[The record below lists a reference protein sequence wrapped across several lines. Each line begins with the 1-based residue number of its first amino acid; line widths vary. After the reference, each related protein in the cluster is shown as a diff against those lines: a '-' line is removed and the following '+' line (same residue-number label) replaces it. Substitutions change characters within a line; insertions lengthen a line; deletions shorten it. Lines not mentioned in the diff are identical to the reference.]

1 MGQDSMKTPAR
12 PRPRT
17 PLPLESDQELLL
29 GRPPEAAIRMLALPF
44 LDEAAAAA
52 SLLESD
58 TDAGALHDF
67 RVALRRLRTLLKAH
81 RGLLVDSVSKKQ
93 ARALR
98 DLARSTGAARDA
110 EVQLEWLVAQ
120 REDLKPAAR
129 RACSWIMERL
139 EARRQAA
146 YSAVRGDALQG
157 FSKLERNLR
166 RGLSRPET
174 TVTPDPARAT
184 FALVAADMLRSTGIE
199 LVTALEAV
207 RASTDV
213 EEAHHARIQAKRF
226 RYLLEPL
233 KSTSLEKP
241 VGRLVSS
248 AKVLQE
254 VLGNLH
260 DMHVLAREIA
270 TSLVESAAER
280 ARSLH
285 EALYAA
291 DAASPGRDL
300 RSGLLDIDRLVRDR
314 VEALFQELRA
324 LWPAAQLEMFSAEVE
339 ALAVALRRH
348 GGGEPRIRRKFLLGS
363 LPAIEAAPM
372 DITQG
377 WIPGKTLQLSF
388 ERVVSGGE
396 ERFYRTVGNGSGA
409 SRMELEAENREVFE
423 RLWPLTEGRQVR
435 KRRYRIAEGDRVWEV
450 DEFLDRE
457 LVIAEIALHG
467 SHEELALPDWLGPH
481 VVREITGEDRYVDEN
496 LAVEEHTARAVPV
509 TAARGP

>member
-67 RVALRRLRTLLKAH
+67 RVALRRLRTLLKAY

-166 RGLSRPET
+166 LTAGSPPPWRRS
-174 TVTPDPARAT
+174 AT
-184 FALVAADMLRSTGIE
+184 AS
-199 LVTALEAV
+199 
-207 RASTDV
+207 ASTSA
-213 EEAHHARIQAKRF
+213 ENF
-226 RYLLEPL
+226 
-233 KSTSLEKP
+233 
-241 VGRLVSS
+241 SS
-248 AKVLQE
+248 C
-254 VLGNLH
+254 
-260 DMHVLAREIA
+260 
-270 TSLVESAAER
+270 SAGQS
-280 ARSLH
+280 ARSSWNSASTRSRTSRSISRSPDRRSLPG
-285 EALYAA
+285 
-291 DAASPGRDL
+291 DAAS
-300 RSGLLDIDRLVRDR
+300 
-314 VEALFQELRA
+314 
-324 LWPAAQLEMFSAEVE
+324 
-339 ALAVALRRH
+339 VA
-348 GGGEPRIRRKFLLGS
+348 
-363 LPAIEAAPM
+363 
-372 DITQG
+372 
-377 WIPGKTLQLSF
+377 
-388 ERVVSGGE
+388 
-396 ERFYRTVGNGSGA
+396 
-409 SRMELEAENREVFE
+409 
-423 RLWPLTEGRQVR
+423 
-435 KRRYRIAEGDRVWEV
+435 
-450 DEFLDRE
+450 
-457 LVIAEIALHG
+457 
-467 SHEELALPDWLGPH
+467 
-481 VVREITGEDRYVDEN
+481 
-496 LAVEEHTARAVPV
+496 
-509 TAARGP
+509 

>member
-1 MGQDSMKTPAR
+1 MKDKDALLAR
-12 PRPRT
+12 SA
-17 PLPLESDQELLL
+17 ES
-29 GRPPEAAIRMLALPF
+29 AIRTLAHPF
-44 LDEAAAAA
+44 LDEASVAA

-67 RVALRRLRTLLKAH
+67 RVALRRLRTLLKAY

-110 EVQLEWLVAQ
+110 EVQLEWLAAQ
-120 REDLKPAAR
+120 REELKPAAR
-129 RACSWIMERL
+129 RACSWMEERL
-139 EARRQAA
+139 EERRQAA
-146 YSAVRGDALQG
+146 YSAVRGDVLQR

-166 RGLSRPET
+166 RGLARTEA
-174 TVTPDPARAT
+174 PDSARAT
-184 FALVAADMLRSTGIE
+184 FALVAADMLRSTGTE

-213 EEAHHARIQAKRF
+213 EEAHRARILAKRF

-233 KSTSLEKP
+233 KNTSLERP

-285 EALYAA
+285 EALYAT

-300 RSGLLDIDRLVRDR
+300 RSGLLEIDRLVRDR

-324 LWPAAQLEMFSAEVE
+324 LWPAEQLEMFSAEVE

-467 SHEELALPDWLGPH
+467 SHEEMELPDWLGPH
-481 VVREITGEDRYVDEN
+481 VLREITGEDRYVDEN